1 MPQQQRLQQ
10 KWQLDGT
17 KASARSSR
25 NGNWWNGDMTTNE
38 WMSAFMIDVILMK
51 VNCEKVFPTLL
62 QKALPIGLATDFKR
76 LWRNLISNIYFRK
89 SFSLVSHTENFVAE
103 IKWKKFHNCIS
114 PCSPSALSLAHIA
127 PSHSHTLS
135 PFSFFLF
142 FFHRFDAVTR
152 PESVKCHVG
161 VGALRRLVV
170 QQAPQADVWK
180 CASTKLI
187 FHLVFASLES
197 ASGTY
202 PYFADAW
209 RSSRAAG
216 RVAACPLAAFP
227 RSELQHRRK
236 SIKKL
241 CQPLSSRR

>member
-142 FFHRFDAVTR
+142 FSTGLMLSQDQNRLKVHTDNFPTHFTFEIHFQGAAIIPLNCLR
-152 PESVKCHVG
+152 PSIRTNSSVSK
-161 VGALRRLVV
+161 
-170 QQAPQADVWK
+170 
-180 CASTKLI
+180 
-187 FHLVFASLES
+187 
-197 ASGTY
+197 
-202 PYFADAW
+202 
-209 RSSRAAG
+209 AG
-216 RVAACPLAAFP
+216 DL
-227 RSELQHRRK
+227 
-236 SIKKL
+236 
-241 CQPLSSRR
+241 

>member
-17 KASARSSR
+17 KASARSSK

-135 PFSFFLF
+135 PFSFFLL

-152 PESVKCHVG
+152 PESVKSPYRQ
-161 VGALRRLVV
+161 LS
-170 QQAPQADVWK
+170 D
-180 CASTKLI
+180 T
-187 FHLVFASLES
+187 FHIRNPF
-197 ASGTY
+197 SGG
-202 PYFADAW
+202 P
-209 RSSRAAG
+209 
-216 RVAACPLAAFP
+216 P
-227 RSELQHRRK
+227 
-236 SIKKL
+236 
-241 CQPLSSRR
+241 